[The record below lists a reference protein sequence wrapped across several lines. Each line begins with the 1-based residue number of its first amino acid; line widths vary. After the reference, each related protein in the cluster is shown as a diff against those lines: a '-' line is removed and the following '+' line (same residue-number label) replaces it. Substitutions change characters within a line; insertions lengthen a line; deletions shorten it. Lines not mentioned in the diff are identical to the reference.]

1 MAFRGIL
8 FSVYLVAALACLS
21 TAASGAQTYFDI
33 NGDGLPDTECLIGLG
48 EELLVG
54 VYLSDFAE
62 ETGSF
67 QFDIY
72 YDDAVLT
79 LIDYDTY
86 VGQADEDPGLTGPIQ
101 TLAELGP
108 WATSQWSEPV
118 TQELNAPDGGSGA
131 RLEFYTAGSFT
142 ETATGDGVL
151 AWLVFDATTI
161 GETTLDLQMPGGT
174 WFLEAVA
181 EQPTPINLTV
191 TVVPE
196 PSVVLLVVTLSL
208 VLGGRPR
215 LGSSRSCVKPVWWS
229 TGIAD

>member
-1 MAFRGIL
+1 MVPRGIL
-8 FSVYLVAALACLS
+8 FSVYVVAALVCLS
-21 TAASGAQTYFDI
+21 TAASGAHIYFDM
-33 NGDGLPDTECLIGLG
+33 NGDGLPDTECIIGLG
-48 EELLVG
+48 KELLVG
-54 VYLSDFAE
+54 VWLSGFAE

-72 YDDAVLT
+72 YDDAVLG

-86 VGQADEDPGLTGPIQ
+86 VGQPDEDPGLGGPIQ

-118 TQELNAPDGGSGA
+118 TQELNQPDGGSGA

-151 AWLVFDATTI
+151 AWLVFEATAI

-174 WFLEAVA
+174 WFLEAVT
-181 EQPTPINLTV
+181 EQPTPINLIV
-191 TVVPE
+191 TVIPE
-196 PSVVLLVVTLSL
+196 PSTLLLAAALALAL
-208 VLGGRPR
+208 VRRRRRDP
-215 LGSSRSCVKPVWWS
+215 
-229 TGIAD
+229 

>member
-1 MAFRGIL
+1 MVPRGI
-8 FSVYLVAALACLS
+8 FCAICVIVALAFVS
-21 TAASGAQTYFDI
+21 TAALGTQIYFDI
-33 NGDGLPDTECLIGLG
+33 DGDELPDTGCAVGLG

-54 VYLSDFAE
+54 VFLSDFSE

-86 VGQADEDPGLTGPIQ
+86 MGQPDEDPGLGGPIQ

-108 WATSQWSEPV
+108 WATTQWSDPV

-151 AWLVFDATTI
+151 AWLVFEATAI

-174 WFLEAVA
+174 WFLEDVT
-181 EQPTPINLTV
+181 EQPTPTNLTV
-191 TVVPE
+191 TVIPE
-196 PSVVLLVVTLSL
+196 PSLIGIFALALGLLARKVT
-208 VLGGRPR
+208 
-215 LGSSRSCVKPVWWS
+215 SRK
-229 TGIAD
+229 